1 MQKKNHTKKIGLAIL
16 AIFII
21 QTSFGQEN
29 YIPGYVISA
38 GDTLRG
44 YIDYRNWEGNPE
56 KISFKEKPSDNAI
69 VYTPSDIKG
78 FGVSG
83 EFYESAV
90 VETDISPKNINNVTD
105 DAYFNPDLKTE
116 TVTAFLQT
124 LIRGK
129 KSLFYYMNKMG
140 KDQFYIW
147 QDSGYKLLIY
157 KKYLKRQEEAASGT
171 AVAENRKYTGQLL
184 FYLQDCPSIQLKL
197 KNIEYSKKSMKDLFD
212 YYYDCTQSKFDF
224 QKKTEKT
231 VLEFGILSGL
241 SLTSVKFNAIDFLKF
256 ADLNLSSNLLAGIFF
271 EVIPPR
277 NRGKWSLNNEL
288 TYSSYK
294 TTGRYN
300 DFESENKY
308 TIYNSTIGFS
318 YLKMNNMIRYKY
330 LIGDYSIYANAGIS
344 NGYAISE
351 TNYLKKEY
359 KIFWNESTSEGKALN
374 ETRKYEQGYLLGLGT
389 KFRNYGFEFRYEKGN
404 GMSVSRQIK
413 ATTTKYNFILSY
425 KF

>member
-1 MQKKNHTKKIGLAIL
+1 
-16 AIFII
+16 
-21 QTSFGQEN
+21 
-29 YIPGYVISA
+29 
-38 GDTLRG
+38 
-44 YIDYRNWEGNPE
+44 
-56 KISFKEKPSDNAI
+56 
-69 VYTPSDIKG
+69 
-78 FGVSG
+78 
-83 EFYESAV
+83 
-90 VETDISPKNINNVTD
+90 
-105 DAYFNPDLKTE
+105 
-116 TVTAFLQT
+116 
-124 LIRGK
+124 
-129 KSLFYYMNKMG
+129 MNKMG

-147 QDSGYKLLIY
+147 QDSDYKLLIY
-157 KKYLKRQEEAASGT
+157 KKYLKRQDGGETGT

-197 KNIEYSKKSMKDLFD
+197 KNIEYSKRSMTNLFD
-212 YYYDCTQSKFDF
+212 YYYDCTQSEFDF

-231 VLEFGILSGL
+231 VLEFGVLSGL

-256 ADLNLSSNLLAGIFF
+256 ADMNLSSNLLAGIFF

-277 NRGKWSLNNEL
+277 NRRKWSLNNEL

-308 TIYNSTIGFS
+308 TVYNSMIGFS

-330 LIGDYSIYANAGIS
+330 LIGDYSIFANAGIS
-344 NGYAISE
+344 NGYAIGE

-359 KIFWNESTSEGKALN
+359 NIYSNESTSEGKALN
-374 ETRKYEQGYLLGLGT
+374 ETRKYEQGYLLGFGT

-404 GMSVSRQIK
+404 GMSASRQIK
-413 ATTTKYNFILSY
+413 ATTTKYYFILSY